1 MSKSREE
8 TAACISKLTDTMIA
22 VNSAADDFK
31 AQQQKGIRSQPT
43 IETDWRTWLKKVG
56 PSTFTKEFSFFHAE
70 LWEWYWE
77 LTQKLRNDEP
87 LTDDDLVFFA
97 IWSRGF
103 GKTSNAEWCAI
114 AEGALIGSGY
124 VLYVSGTAIQA
135 EGHVASI
142 RQRLE
147 SEQVAKY
154 YPSLSNPKIGEHG
167 NQHGWG
173 KEFLKTDS
181 GWSIRPVGLDQNIRG
196 VKEGDIRPTLI
207 ILDDIDDV
215 NDSPHVVDQKIRK
228 LTGSILP
235 TGTPYTRKI
244 FAQNLIHRNS
254 VLNLAFTRKRDL
266 LQRRIVKGP
275 YPAFE
280 ALQIEVES
288 TTEGPMNRIT
298 GGRATWPGIDMREV
312 QRFLDDSGKDLFLAE
327 YQHDF
332 SGVDQRRVIPEY
344 DEAVHVV
351 TWSQFEAI
359 FGVRYIP
366 EHWLREVGHDIGYT
380 KEHLSSWSFVA
391 TSARNSPFP
400 NLKFLYRG
408 LNFCEPLLDDMAVE
422 VGRILQPDY
431 SVGRRF
437 DENGCITKWK
447 MSHEKK
453 GERMTYRVKYN
464 MPFQPV
470 DFSKSDGIAQW
481 RHYLKSD
488 HKQKHPFLE
497 DQELPDGKFAIGRP
511 SLYYVVDDDQVAMPR
526 NDAGLAN
533 HRHEILN
540 WEMRRAVETDTGYSK
555 EQPVKA
561 RDDAA
566 DSFRMITA
574 SWGPSALELTP
585 QEQQEVDLPDNYK
598 VVNIAKV
605 ADPLKMQQ
613 LYMARQAE
621 IQAQQEKKDHQENG
635 YRKISGW

>member
-1 MSKSREE
+1 MDEY
-8 TAACISKLTDTMIA
+8 
-22 VNSAADDFK
+22 
-31 AQQQKGIRSQPT
+31 QQKLELAQKINLMAGIKNGKARS
-43 IETDWRTWLKKVG
+43 IESSLIEADWRVWLKTVG
-56 PSTFTKEFSFFHAE
+56 PHTFTKEFSFFHAE
-70 LWEWYWE
+70 LWQWYWAI
-77 LTQKLRNDEP
+77 TQKLRHKEP
-87 LTDDDLVFFA
+87 LTEDDLVFFA
-97 IWSRGF
+97 IWARGF

-124 VLYVSGTAIQA
+124 VLYVSGTAVQA

-142 RQRLE
+142 RSRLE
-147 SEQVAKY
+147 SEEITKY
-154 YPSLSNPKIGEHG
+154 YPALSNPKIGEHG

-196 VKEGDIRPTLI
+196 VKEGDMRPTLI

-228 LTGSILP
+228 ITGSILP
-235 TGTPYTRKI
+235 TGTAYTRKI

-275 YPAFE
+275 YPAFQD
-280 ALQIEVES
+280 LQIEVDS
-288 TTEGPMNRIT
+288 TPAGPINRIT
-298 GGRATWPGIDMREV
+298 AGRPTWPGIDMQEV
-312 QRFLDDSGKDLFLAE
+312 QRFLDDSGRDLFLAE

-332 SGVDQRRVIPEY
+332 SGVDQKRVIPEY
-344 DEAVHVV
+344 DETIHII
-351 TWSQFEAI
+351 TWSQFEKV

-391 TSARNSPFP
+391 TSAKNSPFP

-408 LNFCEPLLDDMAVE
+408 LNYCEPLLDDMAADVI
-422 VGRILQPDY
+422 RILQPDY

-437 DENGCITKWK
+437 DEKECITRWK

-453 GERMTYRVKYN
+453 GERMTYQQKYKL
-464 MPFQPV
+464 PFTPV
-470 DFSKSDGIAQW
+470 DFSKSDGISQW
-481 RHYLKSD
+481 RHYLRCD
-488 HKQKHPFLE
+488 HKLKHPFM
-497 DQELPDGKFAIGRP
+497 DDYQASADSPWSIGRP
-511 SLYYVVDDDQVAMPR
+511 SLYYIVDDDQVTMPR

-533 HRHEILN
+533 HRRELLN
-540 WEMRRAVETDTGYSK
+540 WEMRRSVETDTGYSK

-574 SWGPSALELTP
+574 SWGPGALELTP
-585 QEQQEVDLPDNYK
+585 AEQQEVDLPDPYK
-598 VVNIAKV
+598 IENIAK
-605 ADPLKMQQ
+605 ASPLAQQQ
-613 LYMARQAE
+613 LYMARMAE
-621 IQAQQEKKDHQENG
+621 IQAQKDKKAQAQGDWI
-635 YRKISGW
+635 KSPSSW